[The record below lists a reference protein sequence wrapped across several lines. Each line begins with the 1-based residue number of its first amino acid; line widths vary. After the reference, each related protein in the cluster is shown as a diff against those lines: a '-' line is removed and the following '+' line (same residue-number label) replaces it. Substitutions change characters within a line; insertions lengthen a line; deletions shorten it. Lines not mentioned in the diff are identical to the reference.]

1 MVTTT
6 PPAAASESAGTSSA
20 EMALCLSG
28 GGYRAASYHLGALD
42 VLERLGLSGK
52 VRVLA
57 TISGGTLLG
66 VLWTLSQ
73 VRQQA
78 FGDFFRGVYRT
89 LLRLNVVSEA
99 FERLA
104 STASAA
110 KPPSLARAAAEIYA
124 REEMVGSATLGEL
137 MDTPLG
143 PDDVLFCATEMQR
156 GLAFRFQTSRRS
168 EVVVGSRD
176 VLRIPPEVAR
186 QIRLADVMAASACF
200 PGAFEPLIFP
210 GDFVFPAAGPRLD
223 DDLALPLVDGG
234 VFDNHG
240 IDAARRVYDRR
251 NVEPGLILVSDS
263 SPRANDIYRD
273 PEAREGGGFSLGVL
287 QWLSRGFALLAALLV
302 FSILRD
308 FWQAGLFAAILTPGW
323 WQKLAQVRLS
333 DWVALLTGLAI
344 VLSLFFGRRRLE
356 SELHKVRE
364 MTDVKVWSGLEK
376 VSLGGLLE
384 LVDRRARTLA
394 SITSTVFLKRIRSLQ
409 QEICFIDARLRD
421 RVVFSLIYTLLEPNR
436 TLLRQQPWLAPS
448 EKLQAAAKRAE
459 EVGTKLWTDDEA
471 ELRATVATGQATTL
485 HKLFEL
491 YYLGRRPELKAILG
505 PDFEDQGRKLWES
518 LQADPEALLRDR
530 I

>member
-1 MVTTT
+1 MPETTT
-6 PPAAASESAGTSSA
+6 PPASVSESAGTPGA

-42 VLERLGLSGK
+42 MLERLGLADK

-73 VRQQA
+73 VRRQA
-78 FGDFFRGVYRT
+78 FGDFFRGVYQT
-89 LLRLNVVSEA
+89 LLRRNVVSEA

-104 STASAA
+104 ATADE
-110 KPPSLARAAAEIYA
+110 KRPPSLARAAAEVYA
-124 REEMVGSATLGEL
+124 REDMVGSATLGEL
-137 MDTPLG
+137 MDTQAG

-156 GLAFRFQTSRRS
+156 GLAFRFQASRRS

-186 QIRLADVMAASACF
+186 QIRLADVLAASACF
-200 PGAFEPLIFP
+200 PGAFEPMIYP
-210 GDFVFPAAGPRLD
+210 GDFVFPAAETQESA
-223 DDLALPLVDGG
+223 ALPLVDGG

-251 NVEPGLILVSDS
+251 HVEPGLILVSDS
-263 SPRANDIYRD
+263 SPRANEIYRD
-273 PEAREGGGFSLGVL
+273 PEAREGGGLSLGRL
-287 QWLSRGFALLAALLV
+287 FWLGRGLALLAALLA

-308 FWQAGLFAAILTPGW
+308 FWQGRGLGELGLTD
-323 WQKLAQVRLS
+323 A
-333 DWVALLTGLAI
+333 VALFTS
-344 VLSLFFGRRRLE
+344 LSIFLLLFLGRRRLE
-356 SELHKVRE
+356 TELAKVRE
-364 MTDVKVWSGLEK
+364 MTGVKIWSGLEK
-376 VSLGGLLE
+376 ISLTGLLE
-384 LVDRRARTLA
+384 LIDRRARTLEA
-394 SITSTVFLKRIRSLQ
+394 ITSTVFLKRIRSLQ
-409 QEICFIDARLRD
+409 QEICFIDSKLRD

-436 TLLRQQPWLAPS
+436 ALLRQQPWLTPN

-459 EVGTKLWTDDEA
+459 EVGTRLWTDDEA
-471 ELRATVATGQATTL
+471 ELRATITTGQATTL
-485 HKLFEL
+485 HKLCEL

-505 PDFEDQGRKLWES
+505 PDFEQRARELWS
-518 LQADPEALLRDR
+518 ALQVDPEALLKTR